1 MKYFAIING
10 DEGGDYTINCGL
22 DIVEIPDAT
31 NINDV

>member
-1 MKYFAIING
+1 MKYFAIIK
-10 DEGGDYTINCGL
+10 GGDYTINCGL

>member
-10 DEGGDYTINCGL
+10 DEGCDYSIKCGL
-22 DIVEIPDAT
+22 NIVEIPDAT